1 MKKVKT
7 FNRFVDG
14 IDHIEQHNIEMKT
27 IRLCQDKL
35 VESVDGE
42 QLPKVAIDI
51 LVNIMGFVYEGGDLL
66 VADYMNKRKDPIYK
80 SIDKH
85 SAYYLATTEE
95 IKSNLEHFCSYYLL
109 DDGEVSLIDGEV
121 QFPDYDNGTYFD
133 ENITD
138 IGLALWIL
146 EQLGYTYP
154 CVVLYKDKKDKDYIK
169 MFDTDTF
176 IEATIKL
183 KQYIDR
189 KGIDKAWCRIDNVNI
204 TGKMGIIIVPK
215 I

>member
-1 MKKVKT
+1 MKKVKS
-7 FNRFVDG
+7 FNRFMNG
-14 IDHIEQHNIEMKT
+14 INPFDQHNIQMKT

-35 VESVDGE
+35 IESVDGE
-42 QLPKVAIDI
+42 QLPKVVLDI
-51 LVNIMGFVYEGGDLL
+51 LINIMGFVYENDNLL
-66 VADYMNKRKDPIYK
+66 VADYMSKRQDPIYK

-85 SAYYLATTEE
+85 SAYYKATTEE

-121 QFPDYDNGTYFD
+121 QFPDRDNGTYFD

-154 CVVLYKDKKDKDYIK
+154 CEVLYKDKKDKDYIK

-176 IEATIKL
+176 TEATIKL

-189 KGIDKAWCRIDNVNI
+189 KSIDKAWCRIDNVNI